1 MLGLELTSET
11 MLYLGITFILSGVL
25 FFYMKKHIIHLEE
38 AQMEQAKILQSII
51 MSLNSGIGP
60 RTSIGPGTSM
70 GPEASIGPKASMGP
84 GDSIAPTESGDMDTC
99 PRPMASMGIGECN
112 LINVSD
118 GEDSD
123 SDSDSDADDESE
135 GNDDNSDE
143 DADSDEEADSD
154 SDEEEENNDIKEVV
168 YLNNNIND
176 IDENSIEELH
186 DNVKVINIDK
196 NTLHQLDDEDIVLD
210 DLTSMTDTNIDD
222 GDDDDDDDDD
232 ANTVN
237 SSVSGNNLAKTSLKA
252 LKVGDL
258 RKMVLERKLIADASK
273 VKKADLI
280 VLLQKQ

>member
-25 FFYMKKHIIHLEE
+25 FFYVKKHILHLEE

-60 RTSIGPGTSM
+60 RTS
-70 GPEASIGPKASMGP
+70 MGP
-84 GDSIAPTESGDMDTC
+84 GANTGPGESGSIAPMESVDMDTC

-112 LINVSD
+112 LIDVSDGEDVDSDADSDDESECDESEGDESEGEDDNSD

-123 SDSDSDADDESE
+123 
-135 GNDDNSDE
+135 
-143 DADSDEEADSD
+143 EEVD

-186 DNVKVINIDK
+186 DNVKVININK
-196 NTLHQLDDEDIVLD
+196 NTIHHLDDEEIILD

-222 GDDDDDDDDD
+222 DDDDDDDDD
-232 ANTVN
+232 TNTVN

-258 RKMVLERKLIADASK
+258 RKMVLERGLIADASK
-273 VKKADLI
+273 VKKAELI
-280 VLLQKQ
+280 VLLQQQ

>member
-25 FFYMKKHIIHLEE
+25 FFYVKKHILHLEE

-51 MSLNSGIGP
+51 MSLNSGIG
-60 RTSIGPGTSM
+60 SGTSM
-70 GPEASIGPKASMGP
+70 GPGASTGP
-84 GDSIAPTESGDMDTC
+84 GDSMGPAANVDMDTC
-99 PRPMASMGIGECN
+99 PRPMASMGMGIGECN
-112 LINVSD
+112 LIDVSDGEDADSDADSDDESEGDESEGDESECDESEGGDDNSD

-123 SDSDSDADDESE
+123 DE
-135 GNDDNSDE
+135 
-143 DADSDEEADSD
+143 AD

-196 NTLHQLDDEDIVLD
+196 NTIHHLDDEEIILD
-210 DLTSMTDTNIDD
+210 DLTSMTDTNV
-222 GDDDDDDDDD
+222 DDDDDDDDD
-232 ANTVN
+232 TNTVN

-258 RKMVLERKLIADASK
+258 RKMVLERGLIADASK
-273 VKKADLI
+273 VKKAELI
-280 VLLQKQ
+280 VLLQQQ

>member
-25 FFYMKKHIIHLEE
+25 FFYVKKHILHLEE

-51 MSLNSGIGP
+51 MSLNSGIG
-60 RTSIGPGTSM
+60 SGTSM
-70 GPEASIGPKASMGP
+70 GPGANTGP
-84 GDSIAPTESGDMDTC
+84 GDSIAPTESVDMDTC

-112 LINVSD
+112 LIDVSDGEDADSDSDADSDDESEGDESEGEGDDDNSD

-123 SDSDSDADDESE
+123 
-135 GNDDNSDE
+135 
-143 DADSDEEADSD
+143 EEAD

-186 DNVKVINIDK
+186 DNVKVININK
-196 NTLHQLDDEDIVLD
+196 NTIHHLDDEEIILD

-222 GDDDDDDDDD
+222 DDDDDDDDT
-232 ANTVN
+232 NTVN

-258 RKMVLERKLIADASK
+258 RKMVLERGLIADASK
-273 VKKADLI
+273 VKKAELI
-280 VLLQKQ
+280 VLLQQQ